1 MIKSEIYSKSYVF
14 CFNTVVLNMTSRR
27 HQKALLPQCF
37 DAHGQTLKIGKF
49 VNLERRIV
57 NEKKSFDL

>member
-1 MIKSEIYSKSYVF
+1 MYFVLI
-14 CFNTVVLNMTSRR
+14 VLNMKSRR

-49 VNLERRIV
+49 VNLERRNV
-57 NEKKSFDL
+57 NEKINL